1 MALPATFQTN
11 VRRLFLNDIHFVAV
25 RHARPT
31 PAQPRLRSRLGR
43 EGSPTGLR
51 AQGAF
56 SEEERALAMPW
67 AAAVLMNFPLATVQ
81 IVTHNKVPPP
91 PPPIPLL
98 PGQVSS
104 LPPYYVN
111 TRWM

>member
-31 PAQPRLRSRLGR
+31 PAQQRLRYRLGR
-43 EGSPTGLR
+43 AGFSTGLR

-67 AAAVLMNFPLATVQ
+67 ATAVLMNYPLATVQ
-81 IVTHNKVPPP
+81 IVTHNKVARPA
-91 PPPIPLL
+91 LRR
-98 PGQVSS
+98 SS
-104 LPPYYVN
+104 TAV
-111 TRWM
+111 RMH